1 MDDEMLL
8 KTRQIIVTLTL
19 DCFRCVSL
27 YSDHLH
33 FIWIAFL
40 ALIDKPTF
48 VPPPVYKTF
57 WRSDVLMQFSM
68 LYSTPTI
75 RLARLAAGLVH
86 ESYDFAIMMTSQWK
100 VFWRMKYWRIALKAA
115 YPPK

>member
-19 DCFRCVSL
+19 DCFRRVSL

-33 FIWIAFL
+33 FIWIVFL

-48 VPPPVYKTF
+48 VPPPVY
-57 WRSDVLMQFSM
+57 
-68 LYSTPTI
+68 
-75 RLARLAAGLVH
+75 
-86 ESYDFAIMMTSQWK
+86 
-100 VFWRMKYWRIALKAA
+100 
-115 YPPK
+115 